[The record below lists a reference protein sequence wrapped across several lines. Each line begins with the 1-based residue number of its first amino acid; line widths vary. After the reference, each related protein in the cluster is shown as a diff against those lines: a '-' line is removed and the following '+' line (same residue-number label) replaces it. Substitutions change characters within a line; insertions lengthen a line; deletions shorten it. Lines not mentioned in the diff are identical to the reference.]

1 MIQNCYSFSFYKST
15 ANPLDIVRAR
25 MQVQRLESFTKAANE
40 LWIEERMRMFFKG
53 LSARLVQSAVFSF
66 SVILGYETIK
76 RISIED
82 EYKHLV
88 RW

>member
-1 MIQNCYSFSFYKST
+1 
-15 ANPLDIVRAR
+15 
-25 MQVQRLESFTKAANE
+25 MQVQRLESFMLAANE
-40 LWIEERMRMFFKG
+40 LWTEERLKMFFKG

-76 RISIED
+76 RIAIQE
-82 EYKHLV
+82 EYKHRI